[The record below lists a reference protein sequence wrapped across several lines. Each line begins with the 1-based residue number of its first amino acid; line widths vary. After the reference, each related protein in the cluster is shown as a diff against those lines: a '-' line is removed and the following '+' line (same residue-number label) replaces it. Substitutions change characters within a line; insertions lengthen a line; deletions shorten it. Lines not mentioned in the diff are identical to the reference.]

1 MYHSSKQI
9 IVDLVLGFKKR
20 AVEYN
25 LRRTAIAQIKAI
37 IKNMTVSCPK
47 LSKNEVNA
55 VKVFFRSKGYKLNNT
70 YWHRYYSV
78 MNGAFHV
85 DYIPED
91 IFRAMIGPRM
101 NQMRQWPALLDKN
114 LSYILFKEFLQP
126 KRVLQNINGF
136 YYVDESIVNEV
147 EAIELCHNSKKRL
160 VIKPTIDSGQGKRV
174 ETFTVNENGKSLDK
188 QNIAALFRSY
198 KKDFIVQEFVD
209 QSLTMKKLNPTTLNT
224 LRIMTYLREDG
235 VHILSAVSRIGKP
248 ESKTDN
254 FTTGGIIC
262 GIDENGCLKKIA
274 YSKTGEKFSKTYSGI
289 TVEGYKIPNYNL
301 ALDMVRAMHK
311 RVPYFKIIS
320 WDIGINTND
329 EPLLVEYNTHYQST
343 KIHQIPNGPLFGKFT
358 DEILAKGVEPYQVYL

>member
-1 MYHSSKQI
+1 MYRSPKRI
-9 IVDLVLGFKKR
+9 IVGLVLRLKKR
-20 AVEYN
+20 VTEYN
-25 LRRTAIAQIKAI
+25 LKRTAIAQIKAM
-37 IKNMTVSCPK
+37 IKNMTISCPE

-55 VKVFFRSKGYKLNNT
+55 TKAFFKSKGYRLNNT
-70 YWHRYYSV
+70 YWHRYYSA
-78 MNGAFHV
+78 MNGEFHA

-91 IFRAMIGPRM
+91 IFRAIISPRI

-136 YYVDESIVNEV
+136 FYVDESIVNEV
-147 EAIELCHNSKKRL
+147 EAIEFCYNSKKRL

-174 ETFTVNENGKSLDK
+174 ETFAVNENGKSLDK
-188 QNIAALFRSY
+188 QSIAALFRSY
-198 KKDFIVQEFVD
+198 KKDFIVQEFVA
-209 QSLTMKKLNPTTLNT
+209 QSLAMKKLNPTTLNT

-254 FTTGGIIC
+254 FAAGGIIC
-262 GIDENGCLKKIA
+262 GINEDGGLKKMA
-274 YSKTGEKFSKTYSGI
+274 YTKSGEKFTKTYSGVI
-289 TVEGYKIPNYNL
+289 VEGYKIPNYNL
-301 ALDMVRAMHK
+301 VLDMVSAMHK

-320 WDIGINTND
+320 WDIGINSND
-329 EPLLVEYNTHYQST
+329 KPLLVEYNTHYQST

-358 DEILAKGVEPYQVYL
+358 HEILAKGLEPYEVYL